1 MTLYN
6 LCNAT
11 SAVDIDATLTIPADC
26 SCFDVTQSGVN
37 GISYNADPTLVTLFQ
52 GSGCQASN
60 AVPAADNA
68 QCFMGHYERPS
79 TDAYCDSFCAS
90 TPALSNGLFSL
101 KICPGEAA
109 RCTALPSCRAEAG
122 CGLCQACVGL
132 CLSTHSRR
140 LAAGTVTCPNPTAL
154 PDRSLPDVI
163 SELPEISVNI
173 ETSITLSNRMCG
185 ITEVG
190 RRLALRQARGGSEWQ
205 LLKNNSAL

>member
-1 MTLYN
+1 MIFGPKATPLFFKHTAAATTDPCLAAAVTLYN

-11 SAVDIDATLTIPADC
+11 SAVDIDATLTVPADC

-79 TDAYCDSFCAS
+79 TDAYCDSFCGS
-90 TPALSNGLFSL
+90 DPALSNGLFSM

-109 RCTALPSCRAEAG
+109 GHPSCPAAHCRDWALP
-122 CGLCQACVGL
+122 
-132 CLSTHSRR
+132 CLS
-140 LAAGTVTCPNPTAL
+140 
-154 PDRSLPDVI
+154 
-163 SELPEISVNI
+163 
-173 ETSITLSNRMCG
+173 
-185 ITEVG
+185 
-190 RRLALRQARGGSEWQ
+190 
-205 LLKNNSAL
+205 